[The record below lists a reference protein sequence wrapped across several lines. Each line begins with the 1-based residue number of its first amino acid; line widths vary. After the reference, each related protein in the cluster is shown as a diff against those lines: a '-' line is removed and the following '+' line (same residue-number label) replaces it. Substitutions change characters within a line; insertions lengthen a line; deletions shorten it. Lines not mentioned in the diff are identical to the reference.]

1 MYKEDSIEKEEEG
14 QDGGERSK
22 GFSGGAFPHH
32 GVVQSPPVYS
42 SGMLLTRAG
51 KAGGMAGDGVSTWR
65 ALG

>member
-1 MYKEDSIEKEEEG
+1 MYKEDSIEKEEE
-14 QDGGERSK
+14 QDRGEQSK
-22 GFSGGAFPHH
+22 GFSGGAFPHR

-51 KAGGMAGDGVSTWR
+51 KVGGMAGDGVSTWR